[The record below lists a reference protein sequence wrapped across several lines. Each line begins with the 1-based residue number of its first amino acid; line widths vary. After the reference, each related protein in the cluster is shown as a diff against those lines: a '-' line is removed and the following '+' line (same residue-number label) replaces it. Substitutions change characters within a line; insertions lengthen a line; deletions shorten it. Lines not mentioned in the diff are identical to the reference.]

1 MTSLSRRLR
10 SALLVATIVVPV
22 AALGGCGKSESASSS
37 VATPSGTP
45 APSGL
50 FADRSISEG
59 AVLAGIGEVKKS
71 AQAGETVKF
80 VARVGGRAAC
90 FVPGSAVFI
99 VADPVLEDCIQKGD
113 GCPKPWD
120 YCCEPKERI
129 RANTATVRLVDA
141 TGAPLAGSAEGLG
154 GLAPLLTIEV
164 LGTVSESGP
173 DGLFVVDATQVF
185 VRPG

>member
-1 MTSLSRRLR
+1 MISLSRRLR
-10 SALLVATIVVPV
+10 SAMLVASVLAPV
-22 AALGGCGKSESASSS
+22 ASLGGCGESESSSS
-37 VATPSGTP
+37 SASAPTAVAAP
-45 APSGL
+45 AGL
-50 FADRSISEG
+50 FAERSISEG
-59 AVLAGIGEVKKS
+59 ETLAGIGEVKKT
-71 AQAGETVKF
+71 AQAGETVRF

-99 VADPVLEDCIQKGD
+99 VADPILEDCLQKGD

-120 YCCEPKERI
+120 YCCEPKERL

-141 TGAPLAGSAEGLG
+141 AGAPLAGSAEGLG

-164 LGTVSESGP
+164 LGTVSERGS
-173 DGLFVVDATQVF
+173 DGLFVVDATEVF

>member
-1 MTSLSRRLR
+1 MSHASTRAARAIAS
-10 SALLVATIVVPV
+10 ATIL
-22 AALGGCGKSESASSS
+22 ASIIALGGCGQSEAPASGSTSS
-37 VATPSGTP
+37 NGTTAP
-45 APSGL
+45 AGL
-50 FADRSISEG
+50 FADRSIAEG
-59 AVLAGIGEVKKS
+59 ETLAGIGEVKKT
-71 AQAGETVKF
+71 AATGETVRF

-99 VADPVLEDCIQKGD
+99 VADPILEDCIQKGD

-120 YCCEPKERI
+120 YCCEPKERL

-141 TGAPLAGSAEGLG
+141 AGTPLAGTAEGLG

-173 DGLFVVDATQVF
+173 EGLFVVDATQVF